1 MAATPDYYQILGVPR
16 TATAAEIK
24 KAFRKLAR
32 THHPD
37 AGGDEAKF
45 KEINEAYEVLSDDK
59 KRELYDQYGTANEN
73 QIPPQGWG
81 GAVDFGDIFGGAG
94 GGAGFGGWAD
104 ILESIRHGEGAFGG
118 NWDFGQGRTP
128 RPQKG
133 QDMNVT
139 LNITFD
145 EAFNGAEKRVT
156 VRVPGRQE
164 SETLT
169 VKIPAGAVDGGR
181 MRFKGKGAL
190 GANGGEDGDLLI
202 VTKIDEGGLYRRKGA
217 DVLMDVPV
225 SFAEAALGAKVTV
238 PTPDGKKDLLIVTKI
253 DEGGL
258 YRRKGA
264 DVLMDVPVSF
274 AEAAL
279 GAKVTVPTP
288 DGKKVRVTIPAGT
301 QDDTVLTVRGKGA
314 PKVKGEGSGDL
325 KIAVKVK
332 VPTQLSDAQ
341 TEALKAFMEAS
352 DESVRSWES

>member
-181 MRFKGKGAL
+181 MRFKGKGAP
-190 GANGGEDGDLLI
+190 GANGGEDG
-202 VTKIDEGGLYRRKGA
+202 
-217 DVLMDVPV
+217 
-225 SFAEAALGAKVTV
+225 
-238 PTPDGKKDLLIVTKI
+238 DLLIVTKI